1 MVYEMM
7 FKLHIRAISENN
19 VEGSLGVG
27 YGVRFR
33 NMTVI
38 IVVDDTRILRR
49 QVRIHVYRLS
59 KGIETHRICNIA
71 TTNTLGEKNDSLF
84 HK

>member
-1 MVYEMM
+1 MSKVS
-7 FKLHIRAISENN
+7 LARAM
-19 VEGSLGVG
+19 

-38 IVVDDTRILRR
+38 IVVDDSVRILRR

-71 TTNTLGEKNDSLF
+71 TRNTLGEKNDSLF
-84 HK
+84 HRDS

>member
-1 MVYEMM
+1 MM
-7 FKLHIRAISENN
+7 FKLDIQAISEND
-19 VEGSLGVG
+19 VEGSLGAG

-38 IVVDDTRILRR
+38 IVVDDSVRILRR
-49 QVRIHVYRLS
+49 QIRIHVYSLS
-59 KGIETHRICNIA
+59 KGIETDRICNIA

-84 HK
+84 HRDS